1 MSNLVEVSDQIK
13 AVASSCTGTPTAKL
27 IALLNAAGIT
37 STAEVAAIL
46 GVAIRTVQH
55 AKRTSQNATH
65 CANTQPIAAQP
76 IASDATHCVSAQP
89 IAPRARVLD
98 KNLLTS
104 LEDSSSKNIN
114 PLPPSKTKGP
124 GAADALIAFEA
135 YNATAL
141 ECALPQAAKLT
152 PDRQRKIIARLKDYG
167 LDGWTQALANIERSS
182 FLTGTNDR
190 GWRASLDF
198 LVKPDSFAKV
208 HDGGYGNGRHTAK
221 LAAEAPKVEYF
232 KPAWYEEAA
241 RDMAA
246 MGYGQ

>member
-1 MSNLVEVSDQIK
+1 MCNLVNLQGEIK
-13 AVASSCTGTPTAKL
+13 AIVNDCTGTPTAKL

-37 STAEVAAIL
+37 ATAEIATML

-55 AKRTSQNATH
+55 ARKGSKNATY

-76 IASDATHCVSAQP
+76 IASDATYCVSAQP
-89 IAPRARVLD
+89 IAPPARVLD

-104 LEDSSSKNIN
+104 LVETPENKNK
-114 PLPPSKTKGP
+114 PLPLSKTKGP
-124 GAADALIAFEA
+124 GSAVALQAFEA

-141 ECALPQAAKLT
+141 ECGLPQAAKLT

-167 LDGWTQALANIERSS
+167 LDGWTQALANIEKSS

-198 LVKPDSFAKV
+198 LVKPESFAKV
-208 HDGGYGNGRHTAK
+208 HDGGYGNGRHVAK
-221 LAAEAPKVEYF
+221 AAVKTEVWAPD
-232 KPAWYEEAA
+232 WYWEE
-241 RDMAA
+241 MALLKA
-246 MGYGQ
+246 EGRPS